1 MIMKEEDLQD
11 NIQKI
16 VLTGI
21 NIPFLELVGFLV
33 KLAIAAVPA
42 GIIVA
47 VFWGIIVSLFGSFF
61 FSGMM
66 VH

>member
-1 MIMKEEDLQD
+1 MIMKKEYLQ
-11 NIQKI
+11 NNVQKI
-16 VLTGI
+16 ELTGI

-47 VFWGIIVSLFGSFF
+47 VFWGIIGSLFGSFL